1 MRALAILAILASSS
15 LAGPAADPNT
25 RLHELYGSRAGYAA
39 VTRDVLT
46 WHKTRANGCVA
57 FASTALRHAG
67 VAIPMDVFIDGRNV
81 SRITGAFSTYLTDEL
96 GWTRI
101 EDLDELRPGD
111 LAFSTDAPCCPGY
124 PNHVVM
130 FDGWANRDKAIARV
144 VDNNGFHIARPMIH
158 ADGSDIDG
166 FAYAL
171 RAPH

>member
-1 MRALAILAILASSS
+1 MQSLAILLVLVSTSFAT
-15 LAGPAADPNT
+15 PDPNT
-25 RLHELYGSRAGYAA
+25 RLHDTYGTRSGYAT
-39 VTRDVLT
+39 VTRDVLK

-67 VAIPMDVFIDGRNV
+67 VAIPMDVFIDGLNV
-81 SRITGAFSTYLTDEL
+81 SRITGAFSSYLTGEL

-130 FDGWANRDKAIARV
+130 FDGWVNRDKAIARV

-158 ADGSDIDG
+158 AEGSDIAG

-171 RAPH
+171 RAPS